1 MDDIKNLSLEDLAAL
16 SAEKNEALAALFAAV
31 GDDGTPSDE
40 QVAEAEALSA
50 DISAIAAQ
58 SDVLKTAASER
69 TDKFAGIKA
78 QFAAA
83 PEDAETEEE
92 RKAREAEEASAEEAS
107 VEAEPEAEPEPVV
120 AGGTKRA
127 GNVKRV
133 ARKTTRPQA
142 PAVAE
147 EPRLTI
153 TASADTGF
161 ATGAEIDLDGVGI
174 ALQNRVR
181 GFSKPTKAMAGADI
195 PMQHYGV
202 ATIRTSTPDEFVI
215 DNRTPDHMA
224 VLTAAANE
232 TRLPG
237 GSLTKA
243 QPLVAAGGW
252 CAPSETI
259 YDLCEGETL
268 EGLISV
274 PEVTVR
280 RGGFNFTKGPQ
291 FADFYGVPWTDG
303 AGFLQTEAQAI
314 AGDTKECFTIE
325 CPEFDEV
332 RLDAVGLCIKVPIL
346 TEAGYPEL
354 IRRITSGSLTA
365 HQHRL
370 SWEVIR
376 RMVALSGAAR
386 DFTAAG
392 KGATVTDS
400 LEAFGLVADQRR
412 EQYRL
417 ALNSSMEVVLPFWV
431 KAMFKN
437 DLARRS
443 AVGVETVSD
452 AQLMAHFTERHLAV
466 QFVYNWQPL
475 SGVAGATLLNP
486 TEVYPPTYQALMYP
500 AGTFVVGKAD
510 VINLNAVYDA
520 ASLEEN
526 VYTGTFMEQGLLV
539 ANMCY
544 DSNLITL
551 PVCNAGRTGASDI
564 TCA

>member
-1 MDDIKNLSLEDLAAL
+1 MDDIKSLSLEDLAAL
-16 SAEKNEALAALFAAV
+16 AVEKREALDALFAIE
-31 GDDGTPSDE
+31 GTPTDE
-40 QVAEAEALSA
+40 QVAEAEGLAEDIAALSA
-50 DISAIAAQ
+50 ESDSRAEAA
-58 SDVLKTAASER
+58 AARDE
-69 TDKFAGIKA
+69 KFAALKG
-78 QFAAA
+78 QFADKGADD
-83 PEDAETEEE
+83 EDEETEEE
-92 RKAREAEEASAEEAS
+92 RKAREAEEQAAADEEAAATAAAED
-107 VEAEPEAEPEPVV
+107 EAAAAGKDPVV
-120 AGGTKRA
+120 ASGKRPATKRPRPKA
-127 GNVKRV
+127 PVLADEKRV
-133 ARKTTRPQA
+133 
-142 PAVAE
+142 
-147 EPRLTI
+147 TI

-161 ATGAEIDLDGVGI
+161 ATGAEIDLDGIGV

-181 GFSKPTKAMAGADI
+181 GFARPSSAMRGADI

-202 ATIRTSTPDEFVI
+202 ASIRTETPEELVI
-215 DNRTPDHMA
+215 DKTKDHMA
-224 VLTAAANE
+224 VLAAAAQE
-232 TRLPG
+232 SRLPN
-237 GSLTKA
+237 GSLT
-243 QPLVAAGGW
+243 AAGGW

-280 RGGFNFTKGPQ
+280 RGGINFTKGPQ

-314 AGDTKECFTIE
+314 AGDTKDCFTIE

-346 TEAGYPEL
+346 TETGYPEL
-354 IRRITSGSLTA
+354 VRRITSGSLTA

-370 SWEVIR
+370 SWEVIK

-386 DFTAAG
+386 DFTLAG

-417 ALNSSMEVVLPFWV
+417 ALNSSMEVILPFWV

-452 AQLMAHFTERHLAV
+452 AQLTAHFTERHLAV

-475 SGVAGATLLNP
+475 GALVGAPVEL
-486 TEVYPPTYQALMYP
+486 YPASYQALMYP

-510 VINLNAVYDA
+510 VINLSAVYDA
-520 ASLEEN
+520 ASLQEN

-551 PVCNAGRTGASDI
+551 PVCNAGRTGAQDL